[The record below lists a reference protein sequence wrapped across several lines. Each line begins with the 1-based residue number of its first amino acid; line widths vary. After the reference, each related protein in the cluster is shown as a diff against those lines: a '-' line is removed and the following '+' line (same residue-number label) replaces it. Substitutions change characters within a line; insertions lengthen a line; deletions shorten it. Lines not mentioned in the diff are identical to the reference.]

1 MAPLNCNTSI
11 IDSKAEEPKTEPET
25 TKLTREE
32 LLKELHSNSFFY
44 LFQGPPSP
52 KGMFCVWSKPK
63 ESQPD
68 ESQPDESEN
77 YESENYE
84 SETDESEDEEI
95 GECKYCLKV
104 GDHHT
109 ELCSYIDEVPE
120 NAIVGESCVVTCLVC
135 GCFFRDSRCANC
147 GITLGRAL
155 FKDCLICGKQ
165 GEHMEFE
172 CPELEPNPDFSF
184 DPYGP
189 SFMVDIRP

>member
-1 MAPLNCNTSI
+1 MAPLNCDTSI
-11 IDSKAEEPKTEPET
+11 INSKAEELKTEPET
-25 TKLTREE
+25 TKLTKEE
-32 LLKELHSNSFFY
+32 ILKELHSNSYFY

-52 KGMFCVWSKPK
+52 KGSNTEEP
-63 ESQPD
+63 QP
-68 ESQPDESEN
+68 EEPQPAESEIA
-77 YESENYE
+77 ESKTAE
-84 SETDESEDEEI
+84 SETEESEDEEI

-104 GDHHT
+104 DDHHT

-155 FKDCLICGKQ
+155 LKDCFICGKR

-172 CPELEPNPDFSF
+172 CPELEPNSDFTF
-184 DPYGP
+184 DPYSR
-189 SFMVDIRP
+189 SFMVDICP

>member
-11 IDSKAEEPKTEPET
+11 IDRKAEESKTEPET
-25 TKLTREE
+25 TKLTKEE
-32 LLKELHSNSFFY
+32 LLKELHSNYYFY
-44 LFQGPPSP
+44 LFQGPYIP
-52 KGMFCVWSKPK
+52 KESKPK
-63 ESQPD
+63 ESQPKE
-68 ESQPDESEN
+68 ESEHEESEN
-77 YESENYE
+77 EESENYE

-120 NAIVGESCVVTCLVC
+120 NAIVG
-135 GCFFRDSRCANC
+135 
-147 GITLGRAL
+147 RAL
-155 FKDCLICGKQ
+155 FKDCLICGKR

-184 DPYGP
+184 DPYVP
-189 SFMVDIRP
+189 SIIVYNRP

>member
-1 MAPLNCNTSI
+1 METG
-11 IDSKAEEPKTEPET
+11 SKHE
-25 TKLTREE
+25 
-32 LLKELHSNSFFY
+32 
-44 LFQGPPSP
+44 
-52 KGMFCVWSKPK
+52 
-63 ESQPD
+63 ESQPKE
-68 ESQPDESEN
+68 ESQPEESQHDESEN
-77 YESENYE
+77 DESENFE

-147 GITLGRAL
+147 GITLGHAL
-155 FKDCLICGKQ
+155 FKDCLICGKR

-184 DPYGP
+184 DPYGR
-189 SFMVDIRP
+189 SLWSIIALNCTLELKQGRKRLAKQLGMNDHGLNSMMNW

>member
-25 TKLTREE
+25 TKLTKEE
-32 LLKELHSNSFFY
+32 LLKELHSNYFFY
-44 LFQGPPSP
+44 LFQGPYSP
-52 KGMFCVWSKPK
+52 KVSKLE
-63 ESQPD
+63 ESQPKE
-68 ESQPDESEN
+68 ESQLEESEN
-77 YESENYE
+77 DESENYE

-120 NAIVGESCVVTCLVC
+120 NAIVG
-135 GCFFRDSRCANC
+135 
-147 GITLGRAL
+147 RAL
-155 FKDCLICGKQ
+155 FKDCLICGKR

-184 DPYGP
+184 DPYGR

>member
-11 IDSKAEEPKTEPET
+11 IDRKAEESKTEPET
-25 TKLTREE
+25 TKLTKEE
-32 LLKELHSNSFFY
+32 LLKELHSNYYFY
-44 LFQGPPSP
+44 LFQGPYIP
-52 KGMFCVWSKPK
+52 KESKPK
-63 ESQPD
+63 ESQPKE
-68 ESQPDESEN
+68 ESEHEESEN
-77 YESENYE
+77 EESENYE

-155 FKDCLICGKQ
+155 FKDCLICGKR

-184 DPYGP
+184 DPYVP
-189 SFMVDIRP
+189 SIIVYNRP